1 MSVTQMAL
9 PDFLSHAADALQ
21 TVEED
26 HVCMELMRD
35 GKIVAYVSPAPQQEK
50 KTGTLGDW
58 MGSGIGSVSFAPGVD
73 PDEPAF
79 APEEWEEFPHDSD
92 D

>member
-1 MSVTQMAL
+1 MGVTQMAL

-26 HVCMELMRD
+26 NVCMELMRD
-35 GKIVAYVSPAPQQEK
+35 GKIVAYVSPAPQKTK
-50 KTGTLGDW
+50 KAGALGGW
-58 MGSGIGSVSFAPGVD
+58 IGAGLGSVSFAPGVD

-79 APEEWEEFPHDSD
+79 SHEEWEGFPHDSD

>member
-35 GKIVAYVSPAPQQEK
+35 GKIVAYVSPAPQEK
-50 KTGTLGDW
+50 KK
-58 MGSGIGSVSFAPGVD
+58 MGSFGDSMGTGAGYVLAPGASLD
-73 PDEPAF
+73 EPTFSPDE
-79 APEEWEEFPHDSD
+79 WEDFPGSD